1 MKTIYLKRIALR
13 NFKGLE
19 SFAIDFTSNETNI
32 LGKNTAGKTTIF
44 DAYNWLLFGKDSL
57 DRTDF
62 PIKTYDKDNNIIP
75 KLEHEV
81 SGIILSGSEEI
92 ELRRLYT
99 EKWTRK
105 RGNDIEELTGH
116 ETSFYINGVEKKKG
130 EYEAFV
136 KQLIDEQISKV
147 ITNPLYFMEKM
158 KWNERREILSTMAG
172 EISNEMVLEQFGN
185 SEQLKQLLSAGK
197 DLQEQ
202 KQVLRQKIKLLETQ
216 LSEIGTRLLEVNRE
230 GMFHTDFEAIENE
243 IETKTQMIKA
253 LERSIVDIQEANSQ
267 EQKKVINAQNEKFK
281 LNTKLNELQSELT
294 LKNSTAKNEV
304 LAKRM
309 DIEREITHLKNQIE
323 NIQTQAQ
330 NIEQNIAS
338 LQAENDNLREQ
349 YKQTQTLEFQLNQ
362 NDVCCPTCK
371 REFDN
376 STMKVEELKASFN
389 TNKNQRLTAINE
401 TGVLNV
407 KRIEDL
413 NLKLLQLNKSELES
427 KLEAKQLELQN
438 FNASFQSN
446 ELVTTPEIEQL
457 KKQIEAFVIPEIQT
471 TDFSEL
477 LSNKNNI
484 QEQLDELKAK
494 LHAKDELKRKK
505 ERQTELT
512 IEKQN
517 VAQEIAQLQRIDA
530 DIDQFNKAKIEIVEN
545 RINGLFKLVSW
556 KMFNVQVNGGLEPTC
571 EAIVDGKPYAAMN
584 KALQMNVGI
593 DIVNALNLHY
603 GILAPIFIDNRESI
617 TTLIA
622 SQSQIV
628 NLIVDKDSQTLTI
641 QNV

>member
-81 SGIILSGSEEI
+81 SGIILSDSEEI

-116 ETSFYINGVEKKKG
+116 ETSFYINGVEKKKA
-130 EYEAFV
+130 EYETFV

-267 EQKKVINAQNEKFK
+267 EQKKVIDAQNEKFK

-401 TGVLNV
+401 TGVLNN

-413 NLKLLQLNKSELES
+413 KLKLLQLNKSELES

-477 LSNKNNI
+477 LTNKNNI

-505 ERQTELT
+505 ERQNELT
-512 IEKQN
+512 IEKQK
-517 VAQEIAQLQRIDA
+517 VAQEIAHLQRIDA

-628 NLIVDKDSQTLTI
+628 NLIVDKNSDVLTVESI
-641 QNV
+641 

>member
-19 SFAIDFTSNETNI
+19 SFSIDFTSNETNI

-81 SGIILSGSEEI
+81 SGIILSDGEEI

-116 ETSFYINGVEKKKG
+116 ETSFYINGVEKKKA

-243 IETKTQMIKA
+243 IETKTQMINA

-267 EQKKVINAQNEKFK
+267 EQKKVIDAQNEKFK

-330 NIEQNIAS
+330 NIEQNIVS

-376 STMKVEELKASFN
+376 STMKVEELQASFN

-401 TGVLNV
+401 TGVLNN
-407 KRIEDL
+407 KRIEE
-413 NLKLLQLNKSELES
+413 LKLKLSQLNKSELEI

-477 LSNKNNI
+477 LTNKNNI

-505 ERQTELT
+505 ERENQLT
-512 IEKQN
+512 TEKQK
-517 VAQEIAQLQRIDA
+517 VAQEIAHLQRIDA

-628 NLIVDKDSQTLTI
+628 NLIVDKECDVLTV

>member
-338 LQAENDNLREQ
+338 IQAENDNLREQ

-376 STMKVEELKASFN
+376 STMKVEELKSSFN
-389 TNKNQRLTAINE
+389 TNKNQRLTSINE
-401 TGVLNV
+401 TGVLNN

-413 NLKLLQLNKSELES
+413 KLKLSQLNKSELES

-438 FNASFQSN
+438 FNASIQSN
-446 ELVTTPEIEQL
+446 KLVTTPEIEQI

-477 LSNKNNI
+477 LTNKNNI

-517 VAQEIAQLQRIDA
+517 VAQEIAHLQRIDA

-628 NLIVDKDSQTLTI
+628 NLIVDKDSDVLTV

>member
-81 SGIILSGSEEI
+81 SGIILSDSEEI

-172 EISNEMVLEQFGN
+172 EISNEMVLELFGN

-267 EQKKVINAQNEKFK
+267 EQKKVIDAQNEKFK

-294 LKNSTAKNEV
+294 LKNSTEKNEV
-304 LAKRM
+304 LAKKM

-401 TGVLNV
+401 TGVLNK
-407 KRIEDL
+407 KRIEE
-413 NLKLLQLNKSELES
+413 LKLKLSQLNKSELES
-427 KLEAKQLELQN
+427 KLEVKQLELQN

-446 ELVTTPEIEQL
+446 EFVTTPEIEQL

-517 VAQEIAQLQRIDA
+517 VAQKIAHLQRIDA

-628 NLIVDKDSQTLTI
+628 NLIVDKDSDVLTVESI
-641 QNV
+641 

>member
-1 MKTIYLKRIALR
+1 MKAIYLKRIALR

-81 SGIILSGSEEI
+81 LGIILSDSEEI

-116 ETSFYINGVEKKKG
+116 ETSFYINGVEKKKA
-130 EYEAFV
+130 EYETFV

-230 GMFHTDFEAIENE
+230 GMFHTDFEAIEND

-253 LERSIVDIQEANSQ
+253 LEQSIVDIQEANSQ
-267 EQKKVINAQNEKFK
+267 EQKKVIDAQNEKFK

-389 TNKNQRLTAINE
+389 TNKNQRLTAINK
-401 TGVLNV
+401 TGVLNK
-407 KRIEDL
+407 KRIEEL
-413 NLKLLQLNKSELES
+413 NMKLSQLNKSELES
-427 KLEAKQLELQN
+427 KLETKQLELQN
-438 FNASFQSN
+438 FNASIQSN

-457 KKQIEAFVIPEIQT
+457 KKQIEAFVLPEIQT

-477 LSNKNNI
+477 LTNKNNI

-505 ERQTELT
+505 ERENQLT
-512 IEKQN
+512 TEKQK

-593 DIVNALNLHY
+593 DIVNALNSHY

-628 NLIVDKDSQTLTI
+628 NLIVDKECDVLTV

>member
-62 PIKTYDKDNNIIP
+62 PIKTYNKDNNIIP

-81 SGIILSGSEEI
+81 SGIILSDGEEI

-116 ETSFYINGVEKKKG
+116 ETSFYINGVEKKKA
-130 EYEAFV
+130 EYETFV

-158 KWNERREILSTMAG
+158 KWNDRREILSTMAG

-185 SEQLKQLLSAGK
+185 SEQLKQLLSDGK

-267 EQKKVINAQNEKFK
+267 EQNKVIDAQNEKFK

-304 LAKRM
+304 LVKRM

-362 NDVCCPTCK
+362 NDVYCPTCK

-376 STMKVEELKASFN
+376 SIMKVEELKASFN

-401 TGVLNV
+401 TGVLNK

-413 NLKLLQLNKSELES
+413 NLKLLQLNKSELER

-438 FNASFQSN
+438 FNASIQSN
-446 ELVTTPEIEQL
+446 ELVTIPEIEQL
-457 KKQIEAFVIPEIQT
+457 KKQIEAFFIPEIQT

-477 LSNKNNI
+477 LSNKNNL
-484 QEQLDELKAK
+484 QEQLDELKSK

-505 ERQTELT
+505 ERQNELT

-517 VAQEIAQLQRIDA
+517 VAQEIAHLQRIDA

-571 EAIVDGKPYAAMN
+571 EAIVDGKPYSAMN

-593 DIVNALNLHY
+593 DIANALNLHY

-628 NLIVDKDSQTLTI
+628 NLIVDKECETLTI

>member
-81 SGIILSGSEEI
+81 SGIILSDSEEI

-116 ETSFYINGVEKKKG
+116 ETSFYINGIEKKKA

-185 SEQLKQLLSAGK
+185 SEQLKQLLSVGK

-243 IETKTQMIKA
+243 IETKTQMINA

-267 EQKKVINAQNEKFK
+267 EQNKVIDAQNEKFK

-401 TGVLNV
+401 TGVLNK
-407 KRIEDL
+407 KRIEEL
-413 NLKLLQLNKSELES
+413 NMKLSQLNKSELES
-427 KLEAKQLELQN
+427 KLETKQLELQN
-438 FNASFQSN
+438 FNASIQSN

-457 KKQIEAFVIPEIQT
+457 KKQIEAFVILEIQT

-505 ERQTELT
+505 ERENELT
-512 IEKQN
+512 TEKQK
-517 VAQEIAQLQRIDA
+517 VAQEIAHLQRIDA

-545 RINGLFKLVSW
+545 RINGLFKLVNW

-593 DIVNALNLHY
+593 DIVNALNSHY

-628 NLIVDKDSQTLTI
+628 NLIVDKECDVLTV

>member
-19 SFAIDFTSNETNI
+19 SFTIDFTSNETNI

-81 SGIILSGSEEI
+81 SGIILSDSEEI

-172 EISNEMVLEQFGN
+172 EISNEMVLELFGN

-267 EQKKVINAQNEKFK
+267 EQKKVIDAQNEKFK

-304 LAKRM
+304 LAKKM

-517 VAQEIAQLQRIDA
+517 VAQKIAHLQRIDA

-628 NLIVDKDSQTLTI
+628 NLIVDKDSDVLTV

>member
-32 LGKNTAGKTTIF
+32 LGKNNAGKTTIF

-62 PIKTYDKDNNIIP
+62 PIKTYNKDNNIIP

-81 SGIILSGSEEI
+81 SGIILSDGEEI

-116 ETSFYINGVEKKKG
+116 ETSFYINGIEKKKS

-185 SEQLKQLLSAGK
+185 SEQLKQLLSASK

-230 GMFHTDFEAIENE
+230 EMFHTDFEAIENE

-267 EQKKVINAQNEKFK
+267 EQNKVIDAQNEKFK

-309 DIEREITHLKNQIE
+309 DVEREITHLKNQIE

-330 NIEQNIAS
+330 NIEQNIAL
-338 LQAENDNLREQ
+338 LQTENDNLREQ

-401 TGVLNV
+401 TGVLNK
-407 KRIEDL
+407 KRIEEL
-413 NLKLLQLNKSELES
+413 NLKLSQLNKSELES

-438 FNASFQSN
+438 FNASIQSN

-505 ERQTELT
+505 ERQNELT

-545 RINGLFKLVSW
+545 RINGLFRLVSW

-571 EAIVDGKPYAAMN
+571 EAIVDGKPYSAMN

-628 NLIVDKDSQTLTI
+628 NLIVEKECETLTI